1 MESKLRVLSPQ
12 LKTFKNALLVLN
24 NHRPLSSQSHLI
36 YVFRN
41 CRSNVDTS
49 PLQKRRKLTRSPH
62 QQLSSS
68 VIASHMYEL
77 QQDNSTNV
85 DSSPLQKRR
94 KSIAVK
100 VRLEDYFDL
109 SLLSAT
115 RAKMN
120 SFLKKQSRKMKLK
133 SEFEEFVWPA
143 EGDHHDSELYSENNS
158 RRTDEAIVDLK
169 NDNDDSFGDG
179 EDNHVCCVD
188 PFQRFESTALMRFK
202 R

>member
-1 MESKLRVLSPQ
+1 MDKHGVEASSPLATIEDIQKRLTRPQQSSSSVIAIAIAPHLS
-12 LKTFKNALLVLN
+12 NA
-24 NHRPLSSQSHLI
+24 
-36 YVFRN
+36 
-41 CRSNVDTS
+41 DTS
-49 PLQKRRKLTRSPH
+49 PLQKRRKLTSSPH
-62 QQLSSS
+62 QQSSSS
-68 VIASHMYEL
+68 VIASHKYEL

-115 RAKMN
+115 RAKIN
-120 SFLKKQSRKMKLK
+120 SSLNKQSRKKKLK

-143 EGDHHDSELYSENNS
+143 EGDHHDSESYSENS

-179 EDNHVCCVD
+179 ENNHKCCVD
-188 PFQRFESTALMRFK
+188 PFQRFESTALMRFS

>member
-1 MESKLRVLSPQ
+1 MDKHGVEAS
-12 LKTFKNALLVLN
+12 
-24 NHRPLSSQSHLI
+24 
-36 YVFRN
+36 
-41 CRSNVDTS
+41 S
-49 PLQKRRKLTRSPH
+49 PLATIEDIQKRLTRPQQSSSTVIAISPH
-62 QQLSSS
+62 L
-68 VIASHMYEL
+68 YEL

>member
-1 MESKLRVLSPQ
+1 MDKHGVEASSPLATIEDIQ
-12 LKTFKNALLVLN
+12 KRLT
-24 NHRPLSSQSHLI
+24 RPQQSSSSVIAVAPHL
-36 YVFRN
+36 
-41 CRSNVDTS
+41 SNVDTS

-62 QQLSSS
+62 QQSSSS

-120 SFLKKQSRKMKLK
+120 SSLKKQSRKMKLK
-133 SEFEEFVWPA
+133 SKFEEFVWPA
-143 EGDHHDSELYSENNS
+143 EGDHHDSELYSENS

>member
-1 MESKLRVLSPQ
+1 MMDKHGVEASSPLATIEDIQKLLTRPQ
-12 LKTFKNALLVLN
+12 Q
-24 NHRPLSSQSHLI
+24 SSSSVIAIAPHL
-36 YVFRN
+36 
-41 CRSNVDTS
+41 SNVDTS

-62 QQLSSS
+62 QQSSSS
-68 VIASHMYEL
+68 VIASHLYEL
-77 QQDNSTNV
+77 QHDNSTNV

-115 RAKMN
+115 RTKMN
-120 SFLKKQSRKMKLK
+120 SSLKKQSKKMKLK

-143 EGDHHDSELYSENNS
+143 EGDHHDSESYSENS

-169 NDNDDSFGDG
+169 NDNSFGDG
-179 EDNHVCCVD
+179 EDNHVSCVD
-188 PFQRFESTALMRFK
+188 PFQRFESMALMRFK

>member
-1 MESKLRVLSPQ
+1 MMDKHGVEASSPLATIEDIQ
-12 LKTFKNALLVLN
+12 KRLT
-24 NHRPLSSQSHLI
+24 RPQQSSSSVIAIVPHL
-36 YVFRN
+36 
-41 CRSNVDTS
+41 SNVDTS
-49 PLQKRRKLTRSPH
+49 PLQKWRKLARSPH
-62 QQLSSS
+62 QQSSSS

-77 QQDNSTNV
+77 QHDNSTNV

-94 KSIAVK
+94 KSIAVE

-120 SFLKKQSRKMKLK
+120 SSLKKQSRKMKLK
-133 SEFEEFVWPA
+133 SEFKEFVWPA
-143 EGDHHDSELYSENNS
+143 EGYHHDSELYSGNS

-179 EDNHVCCVD
+179 EDTWKIIMYVAWIRFNGLN
-188 PFQRFESTALMRFK
+188 QRH
-202 R
+202 

>member
-1 MESKLRVLSPQ
+1 MDKHGVEASSPLATIEDIQ
-12 LKTFKNALLVLN
+12 KRLT
-24 NHRPLSSQSHLI
+24 RPQQSSSSVIAIAPHL
-36 YVFRN
+36 
-41 CRSNVDTS
+41 SNVDTS
-49 PLQKRRKLTRSPH
+49 PLQKWRKLTRSPH
-62 QQLSSS
+62 QQSSSS
-68 VIASHMYEL
+68 VIAFHMYEL
-77 QQDNSTNV
+77 QHDNSTNV

-120 SFLKKQSRKMKLK
+120 SSLKKQSRKMKLK

-143 EGDHHDSELYSENNS
+143 EGDHRDSELYSENS
-158 RRTDEAIVDLK
+158 RRTAEAIVDLK